1 MTIFDPFLSFNCARV
16 EGVGAQSEERKGSN
30 FAIWQPCRQ
39 VERLRDLAAVGHAL
53 RLRGKAGPTGRRA
66 EGIPG
71 TQFNAVI
78 KYH

>member
-1 MTIFDPFLSFNCARV
+1 MSLDRPGRDQIL
-16 EGVGAQSEERKGSN
+16 QSGNLE
-30 FAIWQPCRQ
+30 
-39 VERLRDLAAVGHAL
+39 VERLRDLAAVGGAL